1 MTKDVILA
9 PSYAHIR
16 SVQYRGDDPFSVGTV
31 YVVTE
36 IFEREKKRFI
46 KQPALPLLLSMKRVK
61 VAQAFQDITIGVAGL
76 ETAKLLHIGLGE
88 PTAESRLVLL
98 DASGVAIFIAHFH
111 YSRDHFAMRRI
122 LPTD

>member
-1 MTKDVILA
+1 MAT
-9 PSYAHIR
+9 IR
-16 SVQYRGDDPFSVGTV
+16 FRWGLFTSSPRYSSGK
-31 YVVTE
+31 
-36 IFEREKKRFI
+36 KKRFV

-61 VAQAFQDITIGVAGL
+61 VVQAFQDITIGVAGL
-76 ETAKLLHIGLGE
+76 ETAKQLHIGLGE
-88 PTAESRLVLL
+88 PTAESHLVLL